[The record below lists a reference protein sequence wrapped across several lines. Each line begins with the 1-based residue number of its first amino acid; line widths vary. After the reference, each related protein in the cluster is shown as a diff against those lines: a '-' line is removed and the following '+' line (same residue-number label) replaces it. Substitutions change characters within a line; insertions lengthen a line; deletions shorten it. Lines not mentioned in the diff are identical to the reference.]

1 MSWPVV
7 KLGDVVNFIGGAQPP
22 KSDFIYEETEGYIRL
37 IQTRDYKSDRYLT
50 YIPLEKSRRFC
61 TKEDVMIGRYGPP
74 VFQILRGLEGSY
86 NVALMKA
93 EPTEV
98 VDREYLY
105 YFLKQDVLFKLI
117 DGLSQRS
124 SGQTGI
130 DMDELKA
137 YPMLLPPLKEQKRIA
152 AILDKA
158 DGIRRKRQQAIQLAD
173 DFLRSVFLDMF
184 GDPVTNPKGWEV
196 KPLKDLSVKVS
207 SGSTPKG
214 GSKVYVDKGIS
225 FFRSQN
231 VWKNEI
237 RDDDIAFIDQATHQ
251 SLKKSSLKHKDI
263 LITKTGRINTENSS
277 LGRAALFLG
286 EDDSANVN
294 GHVYLIR
301 LKEKVLHEFI
311 VFILTS
317 IEYREHIRNV
327 CVGGIDKRQLNKDHI
342 ENFPIICPPVTMQI
356 EFMKK
361 LKSIHRM
368 RSSAKSGLK
377 EVQPLFNTLSQKAF
391 KGEL

>member
-7 KLGDVVNFIGGAQPP
+7 KLGEVVNFIGGAQPP
-22 KSDFIYEETEGYIRL
+22 KTDFVYEETEGYIRL

-61 TKEDVMIGRYGPP
+61 NKEDVMIGRYGPP
-74 VFQILRGLEGSY
+74 VFQILRGIEGSY

-93 EPTEV
+93 EPTDV

-130 DMDELKA
+130 DMDALKS

-196 KPLKDLSVKVS
+196 KKFDELGKWASGGTPSRANSDYFEGKINWYSARELNHRYL
-207 SGSTPKG
+207 SGSVEKITETALKESAAKIFPKG
-214 GSKVYVDKGIS
+214 SMLVGMYDTAAFKIS
-225 FFRSQN
+225 IL
-231 VWKNEI
+231 NEPS
-237 RDDDIAFIDQATHQ
+237 ASNQAC
-251 SLKKSSLKHKDI
+251 
-263 LITKTGRINTENSS
+263 
-277 LGRAALFLG
+277 
-286 EDDSANVN
+286 ANVIPN
-294 GHVYLIR
+294 ELVDIEWFFSFIEFSKETYLRQRRGVRQKNLNLGMIKEFELPLPPIEKQNEFKEIAIR
-301 LKEKVLHEFI
+301 LLDSKSL
-311 VFILTS
+311 
-317 IEYREHIRNV
+317 
-327 CVGGIDKRQLNKDHI
+327 
-342 ENFPIICPPVTMQI
+342 QI
-356 EFMKK
+356 E
-361 LKSIHRM
+361 SG
-368 RSSAKSGLK
+368 SSVL
-377 EVQPLFNTLSQKAF
+377 VNFNSLSQKAF